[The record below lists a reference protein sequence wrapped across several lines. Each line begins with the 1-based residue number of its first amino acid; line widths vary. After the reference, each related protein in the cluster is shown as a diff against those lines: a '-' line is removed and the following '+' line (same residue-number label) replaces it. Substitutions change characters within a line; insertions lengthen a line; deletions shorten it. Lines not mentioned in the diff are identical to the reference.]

1 MGEVLLL
8 LLNGVFIAHL
18 IVSSRRLPERIATHF
33 QFGGQADGWLG
44 RRTYLV
50 VMALVGP
57 GLSILWPL
65 ISLALRNTPAD
76 FMGRRLVWVGCLL
89 LGFVFGAHCH
99 TVQANRRVP
108 PELPMKHFWAL
119 FGMFQ
124 IGPVLWLLGLA
135 MAK

>member
-1 MGEVLLL
+1 M
-8 LLNGVFIAHL
+8 
-18 IVSSRRLPERIATHF
+18 
-33 QFGGQADGWLG
+33 
-44 RRTYLV
+44 
-50 VMALVGP
+50 MALMGP

-89 LGFVFGAHCH
+89 LGFVFGVHCLM
-99 TVQANRRVP
+99 VQANRRVP

-119 FGMFQ
+119 FGAFQ
-124 IGPVLWLLGLA
+124 IGLVLWLLGLA